1 MKNNPR
7 YNFKLL
13 EWERPHSDDLT
24 HKNKKLYIARR
35 TLSKVKRKRTN
46 WGENIYSFYYKQRIQ
61 FPEEFL

>member
-1 MKNNPR
+1 MKRNPR

-24 HKNKKLYIARR
+24 HKNKKLYIARG

-46 WGENIYSFYYKQRIQ
+46 WGENIYSLYYK
-61 FPEEFL
+61 